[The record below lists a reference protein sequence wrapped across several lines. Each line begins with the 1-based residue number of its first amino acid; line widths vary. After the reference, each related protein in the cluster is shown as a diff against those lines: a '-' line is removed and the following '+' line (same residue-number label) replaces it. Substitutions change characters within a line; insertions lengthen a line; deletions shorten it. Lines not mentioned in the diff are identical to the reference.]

1 MGPEAAHPELP
12 PEVWRR
18 ILEFYQLRNGNKFKS
33 ICQVNRLFYD
43 FAMVYKGRRFETLDL
58 RLPVGRGTT
67 NLLRA
72 RWVSCSTIVAENHNS
87 WPSGLCLFFSNPWLA
102 ERLKSIYFS
111 TSTLVELMAGG
122 LTFLLPLSLRPPP
135 TFPLPLL
142 GSYDVEAA
150 LAHPLIQC
158 ISEVLPNVKNL
169 HEYVVT
175 VEYSPMY
182 ASKHSELERR
192 LLRILLAQLP
202 IGGLASTPRLQLHVD
217 SCKFPLLLDELLVAD
232 LSTLKVL
239 YITASHS
246 FTRLRGAIDST
257 KLQALFQRLA
267 PLESLHIS
275 SGDYAVAA
283 HINSIFDNDIILP
296 KLRRLE
302 ITMTFDNIWSIRAI
316 CSNYPMMTVLELN
329 LIVSGPRRDPLP
341 LSALDLPNLHVFTL
355 SMKWHMNPTTF
366 WHGQFNSPH
375 LRTLRLVKCLKE
387 PQRRDLRYTT
397 TKICGFFK
405 SESITHLETDV
416 SVLEKY
422 VLDIFAASFP
432 KLRTLAIRAEG
443 RQGIVRFE
451 EEMRGHTFP
460 GWNIHEATLSVA
472 GKVDQQLV
480 ALLRK
485 CLDQPVLAP
494 DT

>member
-12 PEVWRR
+12 PEIWRR
-18 ILEFYQLRNGNKFKS
+18 VLEFYQRRNGNKFMS

-43 FAMVYKGRRFETLDL
+43 VAMVYKGRRFETLDL
-58 RLPVGRGTT
+58 RLAFGRGTT
-67 NLLRA
+67 DLLRA
-72 RWVSCSTIVAENHNS
+72 R
-87 WPSGLCLFFSNPWLA
+87 NPWLA

-111 TSTLVELMAGG
+111 TSTLVELMAAG
-122 LTFLLPLSLRPPP
+122 LTLSLLPSPRPPP
-135 TFPLPLL
+135 TFPLL

-158 ISEVLPNVKNL
+158 ILEVLQNAKNL
-169 HEYVVT
+169 HKYVVS
-175 VEYSPMY
+175 VEYSLMY

-202 IGGLASTPRLQLHVD
+202 IGGLGSAPKLQLLVD

-232 LSTLKVL
+232 LSKLKVL
-239 YITASHS
+239 YITTYRS

-257 KLQALFQRLA
+257 KLRALFQHLA
-267 PLESLHIS
+267 PLESLHVS
-275 SGDYAVAA
+275 SDDYAIAA
-283 HINSIFDNDIILP
+283 HINSIFDNHVILP

-302 ITMTFDNIWSIRAI
+302 ITMTFDNIRSVRAI
-316 CSNYPMMTVLELN
+316 CSNYPMMTMLELN

-341 LSALDLPNLHVFTL
+341 LSSLDLPNLHVFTL
-355 SMKWHMNPTTF
+355 SMKGHMNPATF

-375 LRTLRLVKCLKE
+375 LRTLRLTKCLKE
-387 PQRRDLRYTT
+387 TQRQDLRYITT
-397 TKICGFFK
+397 QVCGFFK
-405 SESITHLETDV
+405 SESITRFETDV
-416 SVLEKY
+416 GVLEKY

-432 KLRTLAIRAEG
+432 KLRTLIIRAAG
-443 RQGIVRFE
+443 IQGIGRFE

-472 GKVDQQLV
+472 GKVDQRLV
-480 ALLRK
+480 AILGQ
-485 CLDQPVLAP
+485 CLDRPASKA
-494 DT
+494 